1 MRISIIILN
10 YNRKELLPRAIRSAQ
25 NQVTLGFTTEIF
37 VLDDASTDGSQELL
51 QSGIYRVRCAFNEVN
66 LGVGASSRLAVDSI
80 ESDYFLRLDSDD
92 YLSPI
97 ATLTLFAALENSPDY
112 SYAYADH
119 FRIDDSEK
127 RMEKVCISTFDDLI
141 KHGAGVLF
149 RTESVRLAGSYSDTL
164 RHGEDAD
171 LLFRMKS
178 IGLKG
183 VHVPIPL
190 YRYHI
195 HGGNISLQPNQKQSQ
210 EEIRRKYQNGN
221 Q

>member
-10 YNRKELLPRAIRSAQ
+10 YNRKEFLPRAIRSAQ

-51 QSGIYRVRCAFNEVN
+51 ESGIYRVRYAFNEAN

-80 ESDYFLRLDSDD
+80 DSDYFLRLDSDD

-97 ATLTLFAALENSPDY
+97 TTLTLFSALEHSQEY

-119 FRIDDSEK
+119 FRIDENEK
-127 RMEKVCISTFDDLI
+127 RIEQVSVSTFDDLI

-149 RTESVRLAGSYSDTL
+149 RTESVRLAGSYSETL

-171 LLFRMKS
+171 LLFRMRS
-178 IGLKG
+178 MGLEG
-183 VHVPIPL
+183 VHIPIPL

-195 HGGNISLQPNQKQSQ
+195 HGGNISLQPDQKQSQ
-210 EEIRRKYQNGN
+210 EEIRRKYQDGR